1 MGQIKV
7 EEMTKKIFVLFSLI
21 IYGAVLLA
29 AHNYQVKSPDGRLLV
44 TISTDKQITYS
55 VKHDGLLMLLPSP
68 ISMQLDNGQIWGK
81 EAKIAKVKKVSNNNI
96 IESPFYQR
104 KEVVDRYNGLILN
117 CGKEFELEFRA
128 YDEGMAYRFIS
139 KYEGTYKIINEQ
151 ADFRFDRDYR
161 SHLAYAPRGG
171 ADGNDRFNSSFEEM
185 YTETSL
191 SGIAEN
197 QLIMTPTLIVGNEG
211 KKLCIAESDVIS
223 YPGMFLTRTEDY
235 SNVLS
240 GTYASY
246 PEKMAPRSWNDSFY
260 KMENYA
266 DYIAKCDGVRTF
278 PWRILCIADNDIEL
292 LSNDMVYRLASPSRI
307 ADTAWIKPGLATWDY
322 WNNWEGQGES
332 GKTIDMYKRFI
343 DFAASQKLSYYVMDS
358 GWAIYEGNGAS
369 MTKPRPELCL
379 NELVKY
385 GEERGVGLILWGG
398 SANFAADN
406 MEEICRYYAHMGM

>member
-1 MGQIKV
+1 MVQ
-7 EEMTKKIFVLFSLI
+7 FCWLS
-21 IYGAVLLA
+21 
-29 AHNYQVKSPDGRLLV
+29 HNYQVKSPDGRLLV

-246 PEKMAPRSWNDSFY
+246 PEKWHHEVGMILFIKWKTMRITLPNA
-260 KMENYA
+260 ME
-266 DYIAKCDGVRTF
+266 CVHFHGEFCV
-278 PWRILCIADNDIEL
+278 L
-292 LSNDMVYRLASPSRI
+292 LIMI
-307 ADTAWIKPGLATWDY
+307 
-322 WNNWEGQGES
+322 
-332 GKTIDMYKRFI
+332 
-343 DFAASQKLSYYVMDS
+343 LSY
-358 GWAIYEGNGAS
+358 
-369 MTKPRPELCL
+369 
-379 NELVKY
+379 
-385 GEERGVGLILWGG
+385 
-398 SANFAADN
+398 
-406 MEEICRYYAHMGM
+406 

>member
-29 AHNYQVKSPDGRLLV
+29 AHNYQVKSP
-44 TISTDKQITYS
+44 

-171 ADGNDRFNSSFEEM
+171 ADGNDRFNSSFEDC
-185 YTETSL
+185 
-191 SGIAEN
+191 G
-197 QLIMTPTLIVGNEG
+197 
-211 KKLCIAESDVIS
+211 ESV
-223 YPGMFLTRTEDY
+223 
-235 SNVLS
+235 
-240 GTYASY
+240 
-246 PEKMAPRSWNDSFY
+246 
-260 KMENYA
+260 
-266 DYIAKCDGVRTF
+266 
-278 PWRILCIADNDIEL
+278 DND
-292 LSNDMVYRLASPSRI
+292 
-307 ADTAWIKPGLATWDY
+307 ADTDCWK
-322 WNNWEGQGES
+322 
-332 GKTIDMYKRFI
+332 
-343 DFAASQKLSYYVMDS
+343 
-358 GWAIYEGNGAS
+358 
-369 MTKPRPELCL
+369 
-379 NELVKY
+379 
-385 GEERGVGLILWGG
+385 
-398 SANFAADN
+398 
-406 MEEICRYYAHMGM
+406 

>member
-197 QLIMTPTLIVGNEG
+197 
-211 KKLCIAESDVIS
+211 D
-223 YPGMFLTRTEDY
+223 
-235 SNVLS
+235 
-240 GTYASY
+240 
-246 PEKMAPRSWNDSFY
+246 
-260 KMENYA
+260 
-266 DYIAKCDGVRTF
+266 
-278 PWRILCIADNDIEL
+278 
-292 LSNDMVYRLASPSRI
+292 
-307 ADTAWIKPGLATWDY
+307 ADTDCWK
-322 WNNWEGQGES
+322 
-332 GKTIDMYKRFI
+332 
-343 DFAASQKLSYYVMDS
+343 
-358 GWAIYEGNGAS
+358 
-369 MTKPRPELCL
+369 
-379 NELVKY
+379 
-385 GEERGVGLILWGG
+385 
-398 SANFAADN
+398 
-406 MEEICRYYAHMGM
+406 